1 MYSGV
6 NYTTMGHTAS
16 CATATLPSSSYPV
29 ANMPKVGS
37 ASTTLGQGSAPALGA
52 NAGPDT
58 YRHPCPPSSPHPRR
72 NNGRTYVCLE
82 GAGHSSLVL
91 THTHT
96 CRPALRPCPLITHPM
111 PSEGGSAAEQR
122 RVQRQRRGRHIWP
135 LRCGLCQC
143 EQAGGGAVLKW
154 PSAMAMRA

>member
-29 ANMPKVGS
+29 ANMPKVGR

-72 NNGRTYVCLE
+72 NNGQKYVCLE
-82 GAGHSSLVL
+82 RGRRALITGPD
-91 THTHT
+91 THTHVAPPSVLAPSSPT
-96 CRPALRPCPLITHPM
+96 QCPLK
-111 PSEGGSAAEQR
+111 AA
-122 RVQRQRRGRHIWP
+122 P
-135 LRCGLCQC
+135 LRSNVGYSVSGGVAIYGPFD
-143 EQAGGGAVLKW
+143 AGFVNVSKRGGALF
-154 PSAMAMRA
+154 

>member
-58 YRHPCPPSSPHPRR
+58 HVRPPP
-72 NNGRTYVCLE
+72 
-82 GAGHSSLVL
+82 L
-91 THTHT
+91 TRGGIMGKHMYAWRAQGTH
-96 CRPALRPCPLITHPM
+96 HW
-111 PSEGGSAAEQR
+111 S
-122 RVQRQRRGRHIWP
+122 
-135 LRCGLCQC
+135 
-143 EQAGGGAVLKW
+143 
-154 PSAMAMRA
+154 